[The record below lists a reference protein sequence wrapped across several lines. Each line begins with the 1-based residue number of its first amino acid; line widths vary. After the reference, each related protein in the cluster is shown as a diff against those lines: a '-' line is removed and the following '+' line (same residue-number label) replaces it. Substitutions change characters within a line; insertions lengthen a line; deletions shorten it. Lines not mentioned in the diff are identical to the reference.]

1 MPAERRIKEE
11 PEKEPVSSAEDDDSE
26 EVLSDT
32 GQESTQEETDHSS
45 KKPGLLNLTV
55 QLQGQKNIFKSK
67 ILQKKG
73 PSRGEEPKDDSVPSK
88 EVHIKGMALSK
99 GGAAKGKSQIL
110 QLASKTK
117 TMSKTEEDQA
127 APPTKGPKDLLN
139 RQSRML
145 FSMKGK
151 GKDDK
156 SKNAKK
162 ATSEKKGK
170 RLLKSQIKI
179 HVRK

>member
-1 MPAERRIKEE
+1 M
-11 PEKEPVSSAEDDDSE
+11 
-26 EVLSDT
+26 
-32 GQESTQEETDHSS
+32 
-45 KKPGLLNLTV
+45 
-55 QLQGQKNIFKSK
+55 FKSK

-73 PSRGEEPKDDSVPSK
+73 PSRGEEPKDNSVPSK
-88 EVHIKGMALSK
+88 GVHIKGMALSK

-127 APPTKGPKDLLN
+127 AAPTKGLLN
-139 RQSRML
+139 RQSRTL

-156 SKNAKK
+156 ARTPKSNLQKTLKM
-162 ATSEKKGK
+162 
-170 RLLKSQIKI
+170 LLKSQIKI